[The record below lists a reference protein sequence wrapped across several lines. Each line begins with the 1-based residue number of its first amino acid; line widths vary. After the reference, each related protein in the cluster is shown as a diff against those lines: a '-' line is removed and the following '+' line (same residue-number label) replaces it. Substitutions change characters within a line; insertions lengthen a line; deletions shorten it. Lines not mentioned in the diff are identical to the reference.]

1 MDKALPHY
9 RSKKVLIYFEE
20 NMDTLIPFYLPA
32 ACPEFIIMEEV

>member
-32 ACPEFIIMEEV
+32 ASPEFMIMEEV